1 MTFVSILRIHL
12 CISHYFGNRFW
23 SSISKVVVEFIAF
36 IGLRIITKYLNKV
49 VILTTI
55 IYGFKLILTKFI
67 KIVYFVLHI
76 CISERCK
83 TLSLFSLTR
92 WQSGFTSRLSLPIT
106 ARLLLCINFSFMF
119 RFIWVLG
126 CKSWWFHMAKS
137 WLFAVII
144 FIWRRTQSIF
154 ISPWLIAY
162 VTKF

>member
-106 ARLLLCINFSFMF
+106 GRLLLCINFSFMF

-126 CKSWWFHMAKS
+126 CKSGWFHMAES

-144 FIWRRTQSIF
+144 FIWRRT
-154 ISPWLIAY
+154 
-162 VTKF
+162 